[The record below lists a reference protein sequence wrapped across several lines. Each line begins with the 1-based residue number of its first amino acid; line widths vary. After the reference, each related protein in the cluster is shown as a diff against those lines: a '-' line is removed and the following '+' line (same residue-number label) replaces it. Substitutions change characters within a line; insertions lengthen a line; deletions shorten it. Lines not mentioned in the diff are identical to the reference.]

1 MKDRYITMRNS
12 NTLDLQF
19 LYDFFLSKGGK
30 LSPNEF
36 GVGLNYLNAVD
47 LLEFLDKEFELTIIT
62 DKQGNFIKVIS

>member
-30 LSPNEF
+30 LNPNEF
-36 GVGLNYLNAVD
+36 GVGLNYLNAID